1 MNSFAFIFL
10 LKSCLLLSVFFNHLR
25 TITKSNAED
34 ITQTT
39 FSSGFYK
46 DYLKAFFIQNFC
58 TTAIFSTNFESNYM
72 SGIASNGKY
81 TGTRKN
87 YLSTLSKS
95 NGIVELF
102 DAQTFMS
109 TIRDFKPSFKLNR
122 YN

>member
-1 MNSFAFIFL
+1 MYSFALSFSLNSI
-10 LKSCLLLSVFFNHLR
+10 LLLCVFVNHLR

-87 YLSTLSKS
+87 YLSTISKS
-95 NGIVELF
+95 GVIAELF
-102 DAQTFMS
+102 DMQTFMPI
-109 TIRDFKPSFKLNR
+109 IRDFKQSIKL
-122 YN
+122 YK